1 MKLTI
6 RGLRIRTS
14 PACLLLLFF
23 FLGSASVPALHAQA
37 TSTHAGC
44 LTQTRQQ
51 IGHDLRWLWKGIE
64 RAPRNSLRPP
74 NLEWELPIA
83 AATGILIASADA
95 PASRRIQSP
104 SLQRNA
110 DRFSNVGMGLELAA
124 AGALYG
130 VGCFSANRNSNDTPR
145 QAGLAALEAAGAA
158 SAFDL
163 LLKAGT
169 NRQRPTQD
177 SGRGEFWEGGTSFA
191 SSHAAA
197 SFAFAAVI
205 AHRYPHNRWA
215 KWGSYA
221 AAAAVSLARFPAKKH
236 FLSDIVVGGT
246 LGYVTGTY
254 LASSH

>member
-1 MKLTI
+1 MIVII
-6 RGLRIRTS
+6 R
-14 PACLLLLFF
+14 AQVLLVL
-23 FLGSASVPALHAQA
+23 FLGSTFFASTLHAQTTQA
-37 TSTHAGC
+37 NGGC

-64 RAPRNSLRPP
+64 AAPRNSLRPP
-74 NLEWELPIA
+74 NLEWELPVA

-110 DRFSNVGMGLELAA
+110 NRFSNIGIALELAA
-124 AGALYG
+124 AGATYG
-130 VGCFSANRNSNDTPR
+130 VGCFTARTPARN
-145 QAGLAALEAAGAA
+145 AGLTALEAAGAA
-158 SAFDL
+158 SAIDL
-163 LLKAGT
+163 LLKFGT
-169 NRQRPTQD
+169 NRQLPTQD

-197 SFAFAAVI
+197 SFAFASVI

-215 KWGSYA
+215 TWGSYA
-221 AAAAVSLARFPAKKH
+221 AATAVSLARFPAKKH

-246 LGYVTGTY
+246 LGYVTGAY
-254 LASSH
+254 LASQH